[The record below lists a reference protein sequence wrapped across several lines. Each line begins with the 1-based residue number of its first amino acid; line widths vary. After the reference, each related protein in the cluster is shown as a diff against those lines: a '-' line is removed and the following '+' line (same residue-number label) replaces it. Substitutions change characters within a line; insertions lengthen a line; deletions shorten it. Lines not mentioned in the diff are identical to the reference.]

1 VAIDVIFPCL
11 DEAAALP
18 WVLERVPA
26 GYRAIVVDNGSTD
39 GSAEIARSLGVAV
52 VSEPSRGF
60 GAACHTGLAA
70 ATADV
75 VCFCDCDASLDPRD
89 LPAVAEPVLSG
100 QAELVLGRRRP
111 TTRAAWPVH
120 ARLANRA
127 LASRISARSG
137 IRVHDL
143 GPMRAARRRPLID
156 LRLADRRFGYPLE
169 MVLRAADA
177 GWRLREVDVS
187 YRPRTGK
194 SKVTGTVMGTLRAVR
209 DMRAVL
215 AR

>member
-1 VAIDVIFPCL
+1 APGLCASG
-11 DEAAALP
+11 EA
-18 WVLERVPA
+18 
-26 GYRAIVVDNGSTD
+26 G
-39 GSAEIARSLGVAV
+39 
-52 VSEPSRGF
+52 
-60 GAACHTGLAA
+60 
-70 ATADV
+70 
-75 VCFCDCDASLDPRD
+75 
-89 LPAVAEPVLSG
+89 
-100 QAELVLGRRRP
+100 LVLVRRRP
-111 TTRAAWPVH
+111 TARAAWPVH
-120 ARLANRA
+120 ARLQNRA
-127 LASRISARSG
+127 LPWLISARSG
-137 IRVHDL
+137 ISVHDL